1 MINEP
6 SSPLWTAIKQM
17 YDAWP
22 PDNEEAA
29 NQLGTDLHH
38 FATAAASGHA
48 DLNQIGR
55 AIGGAWHDS
64 AGVDMAD
71 KAGSVADDWSKIAQ
85 TAGAQGT
92 LARNYA
98 QALIFV
104 KRTISNTVAANE
116 PLYERFGASS
126 LLHPLRTRLVNKL
139 AGFFQRLVTQGVPK
153 AGQPGPKNSWLHP
166 TVGATFGASATLGI
180 MNVGV
185 GLGLIQS
192 GDGHVA
198 LTFAPHVAWD
208 SALGISAFAGGGAM
222 ISDGRLVSDQS
233 GKFNQVGASGGDEA
247 GVNGSYAW
255 GNTADGRHVHDLNL
269 QGGVGL
275 GASINSKSAQG
286 GQSTTFVF
294 PIPLPWA
301 K

>member
-1 MINEP
+1 MITEP
-6 SSPLWTAIKQM
+6 SSPLWIAIKQK
-17 YDAWP
+17 YNAWP
-22 PDNEEAA
+22 PDDEGVA
-29 NQLGTDLHH
+29 NQLGTDLRD
-38 FATAAASGHA
+38 FAAATSSGHA
-48 DLNQIGR
+48 DLNQTGQ
-55 AIGGAWHDS
+55 ALSGAWHDS

-71 KAGSVADDWSKIAQ
+71 KASSVADDWSKIAK

-104 KRTISNTVAANE
+104 KRTISSTVASNE
-116 PLYERFGASS
+116 PLYERLGASS
-126 LLHPLRTRLVNKL
+126 LLHPLRTRLVSNL
-139 AGFFQRLVTQGVPK
+139 AGFFQRLVTQGAPK
-153 AGQPGPKNSWLHP
+153 AGQQGPMNSWLHP

-185 GLGLIQS
+185 DLGLIQS

-198 LTFAPHVAWD
+198 FTFTPHATWD

-222 ISDGRLVSDQS
+222 VSDGRLVSDQS
-233 GKFNQVGASGGDEA
+233 GKFNLVGASGGDEA

-269 QGGVGL
+269 QGGVGA
-275 GASINSKSAQG
+275 GASINSRSVQG
-286 GQSTTFVF
+286 GQSYTSVF